1 MREFLVCFVESLS
14 DAAFNDACSGFLLGP
29 RLAEARTAGH
39 TKEVSDLYE
48 WNLRTQLSVWGTS
61 PKGGSEVED
70 YANREWAGLISS
82 YYKPR

>member
-1 MREFLVCFVESLS
+1 MVLMWYGAR
-14 DAAFNDACSGFLLGP
+14 SGFLVGP
-29 RLAEARTAGH
+29 RLAEARAAGH
-39 TKEVSDLYE
+39 TGEESDLYE

-82 YYKPR
+82 YYKPRCDSLLLWDKPL